1 MKDLRRAICAML
13 TVVITSAV
21 VALAPIGTGAAAA
34 AAPEADPAEPVRIML
49 YGDSTT
55 HGTTGDWTWRYRLW
69 QSLTADGTSFDFVG
83 PRDDIAVYTTLELG
97 GHAYRDPDFDD
108 DHASLYGMRFSN
120 GQYQLADLAPA
131 HDPDVVVAMI
141 GGNDLVVQIS
151 PDVLEAKW
159 RKDIAR
165 LRAANRDVSLVLVPL
180 PQTWIPGATEYNE
193 RLADIA
199 AGLDTARSRVVL
211 ADLAVFN
218 AHTDT
223 YDYAH
228 FTAAGERKIAT
239 VVSAA
244 LQRIGVGSGVTHFS
258 DPASGMT
265 GWAPTPRATADGT
278 SVTISWDPVTYASSQ
293 SVYVRDLTTG
303 RVGVLHGVKGTS
315 TTLPGQPG
323 ARYRIWL
330 APAKGYVALGTWSTP
345 VDVTVPTG

>member
-1 MKDLRRAICAML
+1 MKDLRRAFRAML
-13 TVVITSAV
+13 SVVVMSAV
-21 VALAPIGTGAAAA
+21 VSFGTAGPGV
-34 AAPEADPAEPVRIML
+34 AAPEPGPASPVRIMV

-69 QSLTADGTSFDFVG
+69 QSLTADGTSFDLVG
-83 PRDDIAVYTTLELG
+83 PRDDIPVYTTLELG
-97 GHAYRDPDFDD
+97 GHDYRDPAFDD
-108 DHASLYGMRFSN
+108 DHAAMYGMRFSN
-120 GQYQLADLAPA
+120 GQYQLPDLAAA
-131 HDPDVVVAMI
+131 HAPDVVVAMI
-141 GGNDLVVQIS
+141 GGNDLVVRIN

-180 PQTWIPGATEYNE
+180 PQTWMPGATEYNE
-193 RLADIA
+193 RLARIA

-228 FTAAGERKIAT
+228 FTAAGERKIAS
-239 VVSAA
+239 VVIAA
-244 LQRIGVGSGVTHFS
+244 LHSIGVGSGVTHFP

-265 GWAPTPRATADGT
+265 GWAPTPRATAEGT
-278 SVTISWDPVTYASSQ
+278 AVTISWDPVTYASTQ
-293 SVYVRDLTTG
+293 SIYVRNLTTG
-303 RVGVLHGVKGTS
+303 QTGAVHGVKGST
-315 TTLPGQPG
+315 TTLPGEPG
-323 ARYRIWL
+323 SRYRIWL

-345 VDVTVPTG
+345 VDVAVPTS